1 MKRFTVIILTLAL
14 ALPAFSQGRFGKDSA
29 ECVKYLSYYSELVK
43 QKNLD
48 EAAPF
53 WRQAISLCP
62 PTAQQTMFTNGQSII
77 RNEIR
82 KNAKDAKRVAE
93 LVDTLMMLHETRA
106 EYYPSYFAKS
116 LDNKAI
122 DAISYFGS
130 SSAKVYEITGDVL
143 NRITKEASPVVYVKF
158 MQSSVD
164 EFKAGKIDAEKVM
177 NDYTNVSNYIEEK
190 LSAGANPELASAKQD
205 VETILIESGVASC
218 ENLVALYTPRYEA
231 NPTDKALLSS
241 MVMMLSKSECLNTE
255 LFLKSVESLHSVD
268 PSASSA
274 YYLYRLYSS
283 RDENEKAVESLENAI
298 SLLTEEEVATK
309 AEYKLELAT
318 FLFKKLS
325 RGASAVTTAKE
336 AIELDQSLAGK
347 AYLLIGTI
355 WGSQKCGGNEVESRA
370 AFWVAVDYM
379 TKARNADESLAEE
392 ANSLAAQY
400 RKYFPV
406 QADAFMYD
414 MIDGESYTVSCNG
427 MREST
432 TVRTTK

>member
-1 MKRFTVIILTLAL
+1 MKKISLVILTLAL
-14 ALPAFSQGRFGKDSA
+14 TLPVFAQGRFGKDSA

-43 QKNLD
+43 QKNYD
-48 EAAPF
+48 EAAPH
-53 WRQAISLCP
+53 WRKALSLCP
-62 PTAQQTMFTNGQSII
+62 PSSQQTLFTNGQTII

-82 KNAKDAKRVAE
+82 KNAKDPARVAQ
-93 LVDTLMMLHETRA
+93 LVDTLMMLHDTRA
-106 EYYPSYFAKS
+106 EYYPKYFAKS

-122 DAISYFGS
+122 DAVSYFANNS
-130 SSAKVYEITGDVL
+130 DKLYEILSDVVE
-143 NRITKEASPVVYVKF
+143 RIGSEASPVVFVKY
-158 MQSSVD
+158 MQASVD
-164 EFKAGKIDAEKVM
+164 MYKAGKIDAEKVM
-177 NDYTNVSNYIEEK
+177 NIYTKISEVVETKLAEK
-190 LSAGANPELASAKQD
+190 SDAELASAKQD

-231 NPTDKALLSS
+231 NNSDKALLSN
-241 MVMMLSKSECLNTE
+241 MVMMLSKSDCLNTE

-283 RDENEKAVESLENAI
+283 RDENQKAAESLENAI
-298 SLLTEEEVATK
+298 SLVSADDTK
-309 AEYKLELAT
+309 TLGDYTFELAT
-318 FLFKKLS
+318 FLFKKMG
-325 RGASAVTTAKE
+325 RGATAITEAKK
-336 AIELDQSLAGK
+336 AIELNETLAGK

-355 WGSQKCGGNEVESRA
+355 WGSQKCGGNDVENRA

-379 TKARNADESLAEE
+379 AKAARADESIAEE
-392 ANSLAAQY
+392 ANSLSAQY

-414 MIDGESYTVSCNG
+414 MVDGESYTVSCNG

-432 TVRTTK
+432 IVRTTK